1 MASKL
6 LAHNKPTKFD
16 RNTYVESQM
25 VLGKDGLTHCSVGK
39 KTSMLGDFVCVG
51 GSLDTMKEFAAFML
65 KRLGLEEGGEDLKD
79 HGPGSPSTSSV
90 LMLHE
95 LIQLEHQAWC
105 CEVTAIRIGTWR
117 RIGPGRLDG
126 TLWSSSREEKLQ
138 RLKRAYK
145 ASVRNTEMESTVFV
159 AECRFCGLKDQLA
172 PCIPMECQQRPQPL
186 ISNFIQQQL
195 GFHGQISELCSP
207 ILT

>member
-1 MASKL
+1 MSELRGTGGDTALSGR
-6 LAHNKPTKFD
+6 H
-16 RNTYVESQM
+16 RW
-25 VLGKDGLTHCSVGK
+25 THLSACQ
-39 KTSMLGDFVCVG
+39 
-51 GSLDTMKEFAAFML
+51 
-65 KRLGLEEGGEDLKD
+65 

-159 AECRFCGLKDQLA
+159 AECRFCGLKDFL
-172 PCIPMECQQRPQPL
+172 
-186 ISNFIQQQL
+186 
-195 GFHGQISELCSP
+195 
-207 ILT
+207 